1 MNGKTVRN
9 DRIRKRANIGAR
21 LSSVLSALFAF
32 FLVLFCGAAWASEEP
47 HAEGSAGLPQFDA
60 TTFPQQIFWLL
71 VAFVFL
77 YGFFSRSTLPTLS
90 RIIEN
95 RREHIQSDLD
105 SARRLGEEAAHV
117 QKIYEE
123 SLEKARVEAS
133 AITSAAIE
141 SARHIAEE
149 NLKAFHE
156 KAEHEISSIEK
167 RTENT
172 RRNAVQSLN
181 LLAAEASALAVEKLS
196 GLHGDKDLARAV
208 VEKIQTEART
218 A

>member
-1 MNGKTVRN
+1 MSGKTVQN
-9 DRIRKRANIGAR
+9 DRVRKCANIEAQ
-21 LSSVLSALFAF
+21 LSVVFSALSAF
-32 FLVLFCGAAWASEEP
+32 FLVLFSGAAWASDEP

-123 SLEKARVEAS
+123 SLEKARTEAS
-133 AITSAAIE
+133 AITAAAIE
-141 SARHIAEE
+141 SARHVMEK
-149 NLKAFHE
+149 NLQAFHE
-156 KAEHEISSIEK
+156 KAEHEILSMEK

-172 RRNAVQSLN
+172 QRNAVQSLN

-196 GLHGDKDLARAV
+196 GIHGDKDLARSI